1 MNLDAKTIFALT
13 EKSTQQIRS
22 LTEVFCKDMHG
33 KVAIVTGGATG
44 LGYNVVNRLA
54 EAGVRVVIASRKE
67 STGKKAEAE
76 FRAKNF
82 EVKWFQTDVSKVSD
96 CNAVVDYAVEEYGG
110 IDIVVANAAIWSM
123 YAFLDMPEEVF
134 DSVINTD
141 LKGEYFIA
149 QAAARVMVKQ
159 KTKGKI
165 VFISSVAHKGSDAPK
180 MGMMTHYNAAKG
192 AIVSMTRGI
201 AKELRQYGISVNCIA
216 PGGMLTAGAL
226 NNGSEAFPLYG
237 KEFAEERSKYGKET
251 PMVLNPDEVA
261 LVVFAMCTAMS
272 DFIVGETIDVDGGS
286 LLSYQA
292 KPWSFTIESCIPGPK
307 KGDQTGGSLVY

>member
-1 MNLDAKTIFALT
+1 MKMDANTILAMA

-22 LTEVFCKDMHG
+22 LPEVFGKDLAG

-67 STGKKAEAE
+67 MTGLKAEAD
-76 FRAKNF
+76 FRARDF
-82 EVKWFQTDVSKVSD
+82 EVKWFQTDVAKVSD
-96 CNAVVDYAVEEYGG
+96 CYTVVDYAVAQYGRV
-110 IDIVVANAAIWSM
+110 DIVVANAAVWSM
-123 YAFLDMPEEVF
+123 YSFLDMPEEAF
-134 DSVINTD
+134 DTVINTD

-149 QAAARVMVKQ
+149 QAAARVMVAQ

-165 VFISSVAHKGSDAPK
+165 VFISSVAHKGSDAAK
-180 MGMMTHYNAAKG
+180 LGTMTHYNAAKG
-192 AIVSMTRGI
+192 AIVSMTKGI
-201 AKELRQYGISVNCIA
+201 AKELRQYGISVNCVA

-226 NNGSEAFPLYG
+226 TNAAEAVGLYG
-237 KEFAEERSKYGKET
+237 PEFAEERGKYGRET
-251 PMVLNPDEVA
+251 PMAMNPDEVA
-261 LVVFAMCTAMS
+261 LVVLAMCTAMS

-292 KPWSFTIESCIPGPK
+292 KPWSYTVAGCVPGPK
-307 KGDQTGGSLVY
+307 QD